1 MKKYKFRKNIICG
14 VTIAILIIFSKESMA
29 IPSFARQTNLPCS
42 SCHTIFPELNTF
54 GRFFKLNGYTLV
66 GVKTIE
72 VNDSTDIN
80 QDVDFN
86 LLKIPPVSLMIQ
98 AAYTYKTKEQPGTQN
113 NNVSLPQ
120 QLSIFF
126 GGEIAPHLGTFIQ
139 VSYDDQGAAFGVDN
153 IDLRYANQTE
163 LGAEN
168 LLYGVTLNNNPTV
181 QDIWNSTP
189 ASGFPYASSSVTA
202 SPLASTL
209 IEGRLAQSVA
219 GMGAYALLNNFLYA
233 EFSIYR
239 SAQQGGAHP
248 PDKTSFGIVKSFAPY
263 WRLALQKQFDDQYV
277 EIGTFGMST
286 EMYPAGVS
294 GLTDKY
300 DDVGF
305 DLNYEKSFGDDQF
318 TAHTSFILEKRNLD
332 ATYYSNGSL
341 NQSLNLNSFKIVG
354 NYYIDQQIGFSLGY
368 FAVYGNG
375 DAILYAPAAVSG
387 SSTGFPDSRGLITE
401 FDFLPWFNTKF
412 SVQYIAYNKFNGSN
426 DNYDGAGRNASDNN
440 SVYALAWIA
449 F

>member
-80 QDVDFN
+80 EDVDFN

-126 GGEIAPHLGTFIQ
+126 GGEIAPHLGSFIQ

-189 ASGFPYASSSVTA
+189 AWGFPYASSSVTA

-209 IEGRLAQSVA
+209 IEGGLAQSVA
-219 GMGAYALLNNFLYA
+219 GLGAYALLNSLLYVNLVFTNQLNREA
-233 EFSIYR
+233 LIHLT
-239 SAQQGGAHP
+239 AQ
-248 PDKTSFGIVKSFAPY
+248 
-263 WRLALQKQFDDQYV
+263 AL
-277 EIGTFGMST
+277 
-286 EMYPAGVS
+286 
-294 GLTDKY
+294 GL
-300 DDVGF
+300 
-305 DLNYEKSFGDDQF
+305 
-318 TAHTSFILEKRNLD
+318 
-332 ATYYSNGSL
+332 SNH
-341 NQSLNLNSFKIVG
+341 
-354 NYYIDQQIGFSLGY
+354 
-368 FAVYGNG
+368 
-375 DAILYAPAAVSG
+375 
-387 SSTGFPDSRGLITE
+387 
-401 FDFLPWFNTKF
+401 
-412 SVQYIAYNKFNGSN
+412 
-426 DNYDGAGRNASDNN
+426 
-440 SVYALAWIA
+440 
-449 F
+449 

>member
-1 MKKYKFRKNIICG
+1 MKNYKSRKNIIG
-14 VTIAILIIFSKESMA
+14 GIMLVLLIIFSRESMA

-66 GVKTIE
+66 GVNTIE
-72 VNDSTDIN
+72 VKDTTDAN
-80 QDVDFN
+80 EDVDFN
-86 LLKIPPVSLMIQ
+86 LLKIPPVSLMMQ
-98 AAYTYKTKEQPGTQN
+98 SAYTYKTKEQPGTQN

-126 GGEIAPHLGTFIQ
+126 GGEITPHLGSFIQ
-139 VSYDDQGAAFGVDN
+139 LSYDDQGAAFGIDN

-163 LGAEN
+163 LGSEN

-189 ASGFPYASSSVTA
+189 AWGFPYASSSVTA

-209 IEGRLAQSVA
+209 IEGGLAQSVA
-219 GMGAYALLNNFLYA
+219 GLGAYALLNNLLYA
-233 EFSIYR
+233 EFSIYK

-248 PDKTSFGIVKSFAPY
+248 PDNTSFGIIKSLAPY
-263 WRLALQKQFDDQYV
+263 WRLAFQKQFNDQYV

-286 EMYPAGVS
+286 EMYPAGIS
-294 GLTDKY
+294 GLTDRY
-300 DDVGF
+300 NDFGF
-305 DLNYEKSFGDDQF
+305 DLNYEKSLGDNQL
-318 TAHTSFILEKRNLD
+318 TAHTSFVLEKRNLD
-332 ATYYSNGSL
+332 ATFNSNGSL
-341 NQSLNLNSFKIVG
+341 SQSLNLNLFKIVG
-354 NYYIDQQIGFSLGY
+354 SYYLQQQFGFSLGY
-368 FAVYGNG
+368 FSITGDG
-375 DAILYAPAAVSG
+375 DAVLYAPAEFSG
-387 SSTGFPDSRGLITE
+387 SSTGSPDSGGFIAE
-401 FDFLPWFNTKF
+401 FNYLPWMNTKF
-412 SVQYIAYNKFNGSN
+412 SVQYVAYNKFNGST

-440 SVYALAWIA
+440 SLYALAWIA

>member
-1 MKKYKFRKNIICG
+1 MKKYKFRKNTICG
-14 VTIAILIIFSKESMA
+14 ITIALLMIFPKESMA

-54 GRFFKLNGYTLV
+54 GRFFKLNGYTLM

-72 VNDSTDIN
+72 VKDSTDTN
-80 QDVDFN
+80 EDVDFN

-126 GGEIAPHLGTFIQ
+126 GGEITPHIGGFIQ
-139 VSYDDQGAAFGVDN
+139 VTYDDQRAAFGIDN

-163 LGAEN
+163 LGSEN

-189 ASGFPYASSSVTA
+189 AWGFPYASSSVTA

-209 IEGRLAQSVA
+209 IEGGLAQSVA
-219 GMGAYALLNNFLYA
+219 GVGAYALMNNFLYA

-248 PDKTSFGIVKSFAPY
+248 PNSTSFGIIKSTAPY

-277 EIGTFGMST
+277 ELGTFGMST
-286 EMYPAGVS
+286 EMYPAGIT

-300 DDVGF
+300 NDFGF
-305 DLNYEKSFGDDQF
+305 DLNYEKSLGDNQF
-318 TAHTSFILEKRNLD
+318 TAHTSYILERRNLD
-332 ATYYSNGSL
+332 ATFDSKGSL

-354 NYYIDQQIGFSLGY
+354 NYYLDQQVGFSIGY
-368 FAVYGNG
+368 FSITGDG
-375 DAILYAPAAVSG
+375 DAVLYAPAEFSG
-387 SSTGFPDSRGLITE
+387 SSTGLPNTGGYIAE

-412 SVQYIAYNKFNGSN
+412 SVQYTAYNKFNGSD
-426 DNYDGAGRNASDNN
+426 DNYDGTGRKASDNN
-440 SVYALAWIA
+440 SLYALAWIA

>member
-1 MKKYKFRKNIICG
+1 MKKYKFRKNTICG
-14 VTIAILIIFSKESMA
+14 ITIALLMIFPKESMA

-54 GRFFKLNGYTLV
+54 GRFFKLNGYTLM

-72 VNDSTDIN
+72 VKDSTDTN
-80 QDVDFN
+80 EDVDFN

-126 GGEIAPHLGTFIQ
+126 GGEITPHIGGFIQ
-139 VSYDDQGAAFGVDN
+139 VTYDDQGAAFGIDN

-163 LGAEN
+163 LGSEN

-189 ASGFPYASSSVTA
+189 AWGFPYASSSVTA

-209 IEGRLAQSVA
+209 IEGGLAQSVA
-219 GMGAYALLNNFLYA
+219 GVGAYALLNNFLYT

-248 PDKTSFGIVKSFAPY
+248 PNSTSFGIIKSTAPY

-277 EIGTFGMST
+277 ELGTFGMST
-286 EMYPAGVS
+286 EMYPAGIT

-300 DDVGF
+300 NDFGF
-305 DLNYEKSFGDDQF
+305 DLNYEKSLGDNQF
-318 TAHTSFILEKRNLD
+318 TAHTSFILERRNLD
-332 ATYYSNGSL
+332 ATFDSKGSL

-354 NYYIDQQIGFSLGY
+354 NYYLDQQVGFSIGY
-368 FAVYGNG
+368 FSITGDG
-375 DAILYAPAAVSG
+375 DAVLYAPAEFSG
-387 SSTGFPDSRGLITE
+387 SSTGLPNTGGYIAE

-412 SVQYIAYNKFNGSN
+412 SVQYIAYNKFNGSD
-426 DNYDGAGRNASDNN
+426 DNYDGTGRNASDNN
-440 SVYALAWIA
+440 SLYALAWIA

>member
-1 MKKYKFRKNIICG
+1 MKNYKFRKNIIWG
-14 VTIAILIIFSKESMA
+14 IIISILIIFSQENSA

-66 GVKTIE
+66 GVNTIE
-72 VNDSTDIN
+72 VKDTTDKKD
-80 QDVDFN
+80 DVDFN

-126 GGEIAPHLGTFIQ
+126 GGEIAPHLGSFIQ
-139 VSYDDQGAAFGVDN
+139 VTYDDQEAAFGIDN

-163 LGAEN
+163 LGSEN

-181 QDIWNSTP
+181 QDLWNSTP
-189 ASGFPYASSSVTA
+189 AWGFPYASSSVTA
-202 SPLASTL
+202 SPLTSTL
-209 IEGRLAQSVA
+209 IEGGLAQSVA

-248 PDKTSFGIVKSFAPY
+248 PDNTSFGLIKTLAPY
-263 WRLALQKQFDDQYV
+263 WRLAFQKQFDDQYV

-286 EMYPAGVS
+286 EMYPAGIS
-294 GLTDKY
+294 GLTDRY
-300 DDVGF
+300 NDFGF
-305 DLNYEKSFGDDQF
+305 DLNYERSLGDNQL
-318 TAHTSFILEKRNLD
+318 TAHTSFIFEKRNLD
-332 ATYYSNGSL
+332 ATFNSNGSL
-341 NQSLNLNSFKIVG
+341 SQSLNLNSFKIVG
-354 NYYIDQQIGFSLGY
+354 NYYLQQQFGFTLGY
-368 FAVYGNG
+368 FSITGDG
-375 DAILYAPAAVSG
+375 DAVLYAPAEFSG
-387 SSTGFPDSRGLITE
+387 SSTGVPDSRGFIVE
-401 FDFLPWFNTKF
+401 FNYLPWLNTKF
-412 SVQYIAYNKFNGSN
+412 SVQYVAYNKFNGSG

-440 SVYALAWIA
+440 LLYALAWIA

>member
-1 MKKYKFRKNIICG
+1 MKKNKLRKIIICG
-14 VTIAILIIFSKESMA
+14 ITIVILIISSNESMA

-66 GVKTIE
+66 GVNTIE

-80 QDVDFN
+80 EDVDFN
-86 LLKIPPVSLMIQ
+86 LLQIPPVSVMLQ

-126 GGEIAPHLGTFIQ
+126 GGEISPHLGSFIQ

-163 LGAEN
+163 LGVEN
-168 LLYGVTLNNNPTV
+168 LLYGVTLNNNPSV

-189 ASGFPYASSSVTA
+189 AWGFPYASSSVTA

-209 IEGRLAQSVA
+209 IEGGLAQSVA
-219 GMGAYALLNNFLYA
+219 GLGAYALLNSLLYC
-233 EFSIYR
+233 EFSVYK

-248 PDKTSFGIVKSFAPY
+248 PNSTSFGIIKSLAPY
-263 WRLALQKQFDDQYV
+263 WRLALQKQFNDQYL
-277 EIGTFGMST
+277 EIGTYGMST
-286 EMYPAGVS
+286 EMYPAGIT

-300 DDVGF
+300 TDFGF
-305 DLNYEKSFGDDQF
+305 DLNYEKSLGDNQL
-318 TAHTSFILEKRNLD
+318 TAHTNFILEKRNLD
-332 ATYYSNGSL
+332 ATFNSSGSL

-354 NYYIDQQIGFSLGY
+354 DYYIAQQIGFSLGY
-368 FAVYGNG
+368 FAVYGDG
-375 DAILYAPAAVSG
+375 DAILYAPAAFSG
-387 SSTGFPDSRGLITE
+387 SSTGLPDSRGLIAE
-401 FDFLPWFNTKF
+401 FDFLPWLNTKF
-412 SVQYIAYNKFNGSN
+412 SAQYVAYNKFNGSG
-426 DNYDGAGRNASDNN
+426 DNYDGTGRNASDNN
-440 SVYALAWIA
+440 SIYALAWLA

>member
-14 VTIAILIIFSKESMA
+14 IMLVLLIIFSKESMA

-80 QDVDFN
+80 EDVDFN

-126 GGEIAPHLGTFIQ
+126 GGEISPHLGSFIQ
-139 VSYDDQGAAFGVDN
+139 ISYDDQGAAFGIDN

-163 LGAEN
+163 LGSEN

-189 ASGFPYASSSVTA
+189 AWGFPYASSSVTA

-209 IEGRLAQSVA
+209 IEGGLAQSVA
-219 GMGAYALLNNFLYA
+219 GLGAYALLNSLLYC
-233 EFSIYR
+233 EFSVYK

-248 PDKTSFGIVKSFAPY
+248 PDSTSFGIIKSLAPY
-263 WRLALQKQFDDQYV
+263 WRLALQKQFNDQYV

-286 EMYPAGVS
+286 EMYPAGIT
-294 GLTDKY
+294 GLTDQY
-300 DDVGF
+300 NDLGF
-305 DLNYEKSFGDDQF
+305 DLNYEKSLGDNQF
-318 TAHTSFILEKRNLD
+318 TAHTSFILENRNLD
-332 ATYYSNGSL
+332 ATFNSKESL

-354 NYYIDQQIGFSLGY
+354 NYYLDQQFGFSVGY
-368 FAVYGNG
+368 FSITGDG
-375 DAILYAPAAVSG
+375 DAILYAPA
-387 SSTGFPDSRGLITE
+387 
-401 FDFLPWFNTKF
+401 
-412 SVQYIAYNKFNGSN
+412 
-426 DNYDGAGRNASDNN
+426 
-440 SVYALAWIA
+440 
-449 F
+449 